1 MAKLLH
7 EAHQAYPSPLHSGS
21 KFREVIDPL
30 SWVFVFLNFV
40 AVKLEDPETRSL
52 IAYEQTVLDL
62 ARKHGGTGWLAYG
75 THFRGHFW
83 LQQYWGT
90 LSSGKAPKPAPGVW
104 QPTIRHRC
112 APCHRWTYQNQ
123 FIWFL
128 AGHHLSARHLGHT
141 PPPLSLEP
149 ALTSHVGATTRA
161 CAL

>member
-1 MAKLLH
+1 MLSDNIAMAKLLH

-52 IAYEQTVLDL
+52 IAYEQDL

-141 PPPLSLEP
+141 PPHS
-149 ALTSHVGATTRA
+149 A
-161 CAL
+161 